1 MLFFAFIHFLDCGKK
16 SAIKTS
22 HRSEQQSFIIKCCG
36 RTKCSKSVN
45 NKKKTGHRKLFIY
58 YVLDMYK
65 HCCPVGMKLME
76 PETTMDFILL
86 RDLSTYFHVAFVGE
100 TRSSST

>member
-1 MLFFAFIHFLDCGKK
+1 MLWSNEVLKICQQQEKNGT
-16 SAIKTS
+16 SKT
-22 HRSEQQSFIIKCCG
+22 FYLVIIFC
-36 RTKCSKSVN
+36 
-45 NKKKTGHRKLFIY
+45 